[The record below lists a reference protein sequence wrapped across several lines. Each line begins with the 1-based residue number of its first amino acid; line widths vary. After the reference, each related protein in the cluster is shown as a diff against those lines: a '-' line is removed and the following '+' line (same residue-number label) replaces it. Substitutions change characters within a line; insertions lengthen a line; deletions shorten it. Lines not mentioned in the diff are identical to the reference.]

1 MILIFDNEYEKEKFN
16 RYLRE
21 ILSPMDIEFIQYP
34 QIINNDE
41 RMYEIAKHE
50 IEVSKF
56 FNRKLQEY
64 RHNLDIKN

>member
-1 MILIFDNEYEKEKFN
+1 MILIFDNEYEKEEFN

-21 ILSPMDIEFIQYP
+21 NLSPMDIEFIQNL

-50 IEVSKF
+50 IKVSNF
-56 FNRKLQEY
+56 FNGKLQEY

>member
-1 MILIFDNEYEKEKFN
+1 
-16 RYLRE
+16 
-21 ILSPMDIEFIQYP
+21 MDIEFIQYP